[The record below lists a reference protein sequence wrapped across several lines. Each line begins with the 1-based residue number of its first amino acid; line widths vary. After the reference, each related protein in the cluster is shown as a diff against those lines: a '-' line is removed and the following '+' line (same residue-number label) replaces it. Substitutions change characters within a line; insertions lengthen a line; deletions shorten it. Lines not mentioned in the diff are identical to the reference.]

1 MDNKVLD
8 EAVETY
14 LQVECQAING
24 DDTEYLR
31 CSDRDREIVR
41 AALLASLPVL
51 LGEPVAWRARGMSDA
66 WVYADKPVQHFINT
80 PWEPLYAPSLGEGD
94 VD

>member
-41 AALLASLPVL
+41 AALLAALPVL
-51 LGEPVAWRARGMSDA
+51 LGEPVAWRTKHRDVDWSFTTRPHPRDVSAGI
-66 WVYADKPVQHFINT
+66 WQ
-80 PWEPLYAPSLGEGD
+80 PLYAPDLVGGK
-94 VD
+94 

>member
-41 AALLASLPVL
+41 AALHPHRHT
-51 LGEPVAWRARGMSDA
+51 GEWP
-66 WVYADKPVQHFINT
+66 
-80 PWEPLYAPSLGEGD
+80 
-94 VD
+94 